1 MQETGQKIL
10 SLVETQVSS
19 APNFGSNA
27 INVLRYCCTNHD
39 RVPYS
44 AEPDYSE
51 VNCGGLVHCKGALP
65 TSNEPRRCFKVSR
78 MRPELIV
85 PSASSSWHLFHG
97 KERTRSTNPSSGSCG
112 IVEVWPECSQA
123 DPMESIS
130 ADQTDVSTTIS
141 SPMVPLSRLD
151 FTTPC
156 IAKCWQKG
164 VKVCPRG

>member
-97 KERTRSTNPSSGSCG
+97 KERHKKYEPLLRFLRNSRGLARVFASGPNG
-112 IVEVWPECSQA
+112 IN
-123 DPMESIS
+123 
-130 ADQTDVSTTIS
+130 
-141 SPMVPLSRLD
+141 LSRSNGRLD
-151 FTTPC
+151 HHQFPD
-156 IAKCWQKG
+156 G
-164 VKVCPRG
+164 FVESS